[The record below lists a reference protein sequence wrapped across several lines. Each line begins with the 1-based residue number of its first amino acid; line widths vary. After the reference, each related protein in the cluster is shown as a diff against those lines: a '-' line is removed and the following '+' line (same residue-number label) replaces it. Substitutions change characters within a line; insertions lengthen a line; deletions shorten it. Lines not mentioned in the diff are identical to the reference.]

1 MVKIDRRDQSLSR
14 YPNGHWVG
22 NEDLVIAAL
31 RTPVSD
37 SPPALFGE
45 PAKTCRT
52 KSAITGTRKP
62 DMAKTGLPR
71 AQEEVL
77 MQVYIG
83 IDWSE
88 SKHDVVFMNE
98 KGGVITGYTIEHN
111 AEGFWQIA
119 TTCQQMR
126 IERENC
132 LVGIETH
139 HNLLVEWLWEQNF
152 KGVYIIPPKVTKSSR
167 GRHRSSRARTDQSD
181 AELLADI
188 VRTDRARLQCWRPD
202 RVQTRKIAAQVSL
215 VQFQTKNI
223 VRVSNRLRAVLLIYY
238 PAALKVFSRLDQLI
252 TLEFIRA
259 YSTPIAAEQ
268 LGFDDFCVFCR
279 QHRYPRPARLA
290 ECYAKLQQP
299 QAPVSTET
307 VSIYQQEAHFLC
319 ELVLTLIRAKKQA
332 LRDLQQLFSQ
342 HPDAPIFSSLPGVG
356 EFLAPALLA
365 QFGDDRQRFP
375 SAASVQML
383 AGTCPVT
390 IESGKSKFVR
400 YRIACDR
407 KFRAIAVQW
416 AKASL
421 RVSPWANTYFM
432 NVLKRNKSA
441 SQAYRCLANRLLAIA
456 WKIWQTR
463 QKYDEAYHLRQRNLH
478 MKAH

>member
-1 MVKIDRRDQSLSR
+1 M
-14 YPNGHWVG
+14 
-22 NEDLVIAAL
+22 
-31 RTPVSD
+31 
-37 SPPALFGE
+37 
-45 PAKTCRT
+45 
-52 KSAITGTRKP
+52 
-62 DMAKTGLPR
+62 
-71 AQEEVL
+71 
-77 MQVYIG
+77 
-83 IDWSE
+83 DWSE

-98 KGGVITGYTIEHN
+98 KGGVITRFVIEHN
-111 AEGFWQIA
+111 EEGFWKMA
-119 TTCQQMR
+119 TTCQQLS
-126 IERENC
+126 ILQEDC

-139 HNLLVEWLWEQNF
+139 HNLLVEWLWQQNF
-152 KGVYIIPPKVTKSSR
+152 GVVYVIPPKVTKSSR

-188 VRTDRARLQCWRPD
+188 VRTDRARLQRWQPD
-202 RVQTRKIAAQVSL
+202 RLLTRKIVAQVSL

-223 VRVSNRLRAVLLIYY
+223 VRVSNRLRAVLLSYY

-259 YSTPIAAEQ
+259 YATPIAAKQ
-268 LGFDDFCVFCR
+268 LNFDDFCGFCR

-299 QAPVSTET
+299 QAPVSSET
-307 VSIYQQEAHFLC
+307 VSIYQNEAQFLSD
-319 ELVLTLIRAKKQA
+319 LALTLVHAKKQV

-342 HPDAPIFSSLPGVG
+342 HPDAPIFASLPGAG
-356 EFLAPALLA
+356 DLLAPAILA

-390 IESGKSKFVR
+390 IESGKSKFIR
-400 YRIACDR
+400 YRVACDR
-407 KFRAIAVQW
+407 KFRSIAVQW

-432 NVLKRNKSA
+432 HVLKRGKSA
-441 SQAYRCLANRLLAIA
+441 SHAYRCLANRWLAIT
-456 WKIWQTR
+456 WKIWQTH
-463 QKYDEAYHLRQRNLH
+463 QVYDEAYHLRQRNLH